1 MQQSSMGNTF
11 SSTELLPLSTMEND
25 HEREK
30 LEHNDKNVKQK
41 KPPAIVPFKWKT
53 SRGIFAIYEIYWVHQ
68 Q

>member
-1 MQQSSMGNTF
+1 MGNTF

-41 KPPAIVPFKWKT
+41 KPPAIVLGAPSNTPLK
-53 SRGIFAIYEIYWVHQ
+53 RACYPLRLIH
-68 Q
+68 